1 MPKRDTVFI
10 NYEKTVQLIKEKY
23 RNNTIFCEAINKA
36 MGTERTTKWVS
47 EWKRNS
53 NLPSPEEAVYICIL
67 LQTTPDEILLHEG
80 ETEEETAKCQKD
92 IALVRDLLDQQGAKK
107 APTETSERE
116 SISPAKRAL
125 LDVIDGLSDE
135 QCEKLLIV
143 VEGAKKLL

>member
-53 NLPSPEEAVYICIL
+53 NLPSPEEAVYICVL

-92 IALVRDLLDQQGAKK
+92 IALVRDLIDQQGAKK

-116 SISPAKRAL
+116 SISPAKQAL
-125 LDVIDGLSDE
+125 LDAIDGLSDE

>member
-53 NLPSPEEAVYICIL
+53 NLPSPEEAVYICVL
-67 LQTTPDEILLHEG
+67 LQTTPEEILLHEG

-92 IALVRDLLDQQGAKK
+92 IALVRDLIDQQGAKK

-116 SISPAKRAL
+116 SISPAKQAL
-125 LDVIDGLSDE
+125 LDAIDGLSDE

-143 VEGAKKLL
+143 VESAKKLL